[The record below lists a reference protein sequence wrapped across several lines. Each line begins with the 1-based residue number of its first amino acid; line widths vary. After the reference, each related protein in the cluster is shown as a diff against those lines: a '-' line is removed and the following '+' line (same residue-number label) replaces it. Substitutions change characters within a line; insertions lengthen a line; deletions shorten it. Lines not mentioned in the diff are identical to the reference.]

1 MTVIA
6 IALVVVMRIVAL
18 LVQATVVMVNVMG
31 GAIQRVLS
39 PVEGVVEIVNR
50 SVVGIVYLNVM
61 DVLVPVIYMQAV

>member
-18 LVQATVVMVNVMG
+18 LVQAMVVMVNVMG

>member
-18 LVQATVVMVNVMG
+18 LVQAMVVMVDVMG
-31 GAIQRVLS
+31 GAIKSVLS

>member
-1 MTVIA
+1 M
-6 IALVVVMRIVAL
+6 
-18 LVQATVVMVNVMG
+18 NVMG

>member
-1 MTVIA
+1 MTVIT

-18 LVQATVVMVNVMG
+18 LVQAMVVMVDVMG
-31 GAIQRVLS
+31 GAIKRVLS

-50 SVVGIVYLNVM
+50 SVVRIVYLSVM

>member
-18 LVQATVVMVNVMG
+18 LVQAAVVMVNVMG

>member
-18 LVQATVVMVNVMG
+18 LVQAAVVLVNVMG

>member
-18 LVQATVVMVNVMG
+18 LVQAAVVLVNVMG

-39 PVEGVVEIVNR
+39 PVEGVVEVVNR

>member
-61 DVLVPVIYMQAV
+61 DVLVPVIYMLAV

>member
-50 SVVGIVYLNVM
+50 SVGGIVYLNVM